1 MVQWTEASGKCTD
14 HGSVTHLA
22 TPSMFVCVST
32 PVHSL
37 PPGPGPN
44 GRARAPV
51 PGRPFPVPP
60 ARPGWLPLRPTGA
73 SVGQA
78 MLLWAGRCRLEF
90 GGDGTRLQRP
100 SEHMSFPRIARVNAG
115 ACIARAPGRKVVHK
129 HAAWAS
135 SREARARRMGWLA
148 VWLPGGR
155 ADFGLA
161 FARVYA
167 LICLCSYSLMLIC
180 VYAHMRL
187 HACALVRTSA

>member
-115 ACIARAPGRKVVHK
+115 ACIARAPGRKVVRK
-129 HAAWAS
+129 H
-135 SREARARRMGWLA
+135 RARLCT
-148 VWLPGGR
+148 LSR
-155 ADFGLA
+155 AI
-161 FARVYA
+161 ARVYA
-167 LICLCSYSLMLIC
+167 LIRLCDDALMPSCAYVL
-180 VYAHMRL
+180 MRL
-187 HACALVRTSA
+187 CAYALVRTSA